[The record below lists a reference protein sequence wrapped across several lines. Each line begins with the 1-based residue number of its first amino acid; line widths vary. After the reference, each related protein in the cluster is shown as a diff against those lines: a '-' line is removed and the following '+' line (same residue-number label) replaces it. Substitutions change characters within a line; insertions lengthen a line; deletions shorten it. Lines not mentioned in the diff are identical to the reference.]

1 MKYWIKIFICKKLS
15 GWMQTKMK
23 SHEIFIK
30 EKGTETL
37 VSEDQAKSLTWS
49 SALELSLRSCNV
61 NVLRDTPNVSLVK
74 SIIKM
79 TCKCTFHINLGVK
92 DFPVGASGKESAY
105 QCRRC
110 KRCKIN
116 IWSLGR
122 EDPLEKD
129 MATHSSLLGWIIP
142 RAEESDMTEA
152 TYMHTHTLGVKD
164 S

>member
-61 NVLRDTPNVSLVK
+61 NVLRDTANVSLVK

-79 TCKCTFHINLGVK
+79 TCKCTFHMFLSLTSGIGMFLRVLEGRGQRK
-92 DFPVGASGKESAY
+92 WTSLRDGKKAFWSKRMPCSCTFLFLIQSLWAS
-105 QCRRC
+105 Q
-110 KRCKIN
+110 
-116 IWSLGR
+116 
-122 EDPLEKD
+122 
-129 MATHSSLLGWIIP
+129 
-142 RAEESDMTEA
+142 
-152 TYMHTHTLGVKD
+152 V
-164 S
+164 